1 MLSVLLVST
10 WISVACAPGWSYPII
25 TTSNWYPG
33 NHDKTILVTESNHI
47 HQAWDH
53 FNQASRVGYRC
64 YLPDGTPIYPEEM
77 ISHET
82 QSFNPTSAV
91 VGADSIAVFW
101 REGSPAWY
109 CVRNSD
115 GTPAVPTSMYV
126 PDPWTYR
133 TFIWAD
139 SDSLGRIH
147 SVFETSG
154 GIVYNIFEPGIGE
167 VFRDTIPD
175 SMDAANILVD
185 GSRVHIVFLRD
196 FWDPYYIQ
204 YDLEGNV
211 VIPPVMVND
220 LDWIST
226 FWTMAVD
233 ANGDLYCLFVFPN
246 PYFYISLSKIEATT
260 GDIIIQDKLIWDPD
274 QGSNFQHILAT
285 PSGDQ
290 FYLMWREEDSGGWP
304 RLIMFAV
311 MDTNG
316 DFVEQPYVAYDYTDE
331 WPEQLNLLSATTNPE
346 GDVFA
351 IWDDGDPNVGGYWI
365 VMGWFDHNWL
375 GIEDDSVSVT
385 PQGASLTLSSN
396 PFKDVLVIEAY
407 GFGESPEMQV
417 FDVSGRLVSS
427 LRARSRFC
435 NWVSCPNHSGNVVS

>member
-1 MLSVLLVST
+1 
-10 WISVACAPGWSYPII
+10 
-25 TTSNWYPG
+25 
-33 NHDKTILVTESNHI
+33 
-47 HQAWDH
+47 
-53 FNQASRVGYRC
+53 
-64 YLPDGTPIYPEEM
+64 
-77 ISHET
+77 
-82 QSFNPTSAV
+82 
-91 VGADSIAVFW
+91 VF
-101 REGSPAWY
+101 
-109 CVRNSD
+109 
-115 GTPAVPTSMYV
+115 
-126 PDPWTYR
+126 
-133 TFIWAD
+133 
-139 SDSLGRIH
+139 L
-147 SVFETSG
+147 
-154 GIVYNIFEPGIGE
+154 
-167 VFRDTIPD
+167 DTIPD

-211 VIPPVMVND
+211 VIPPVMLLEDVQFFD
-220 LDWIST
+220 T

-233 ANGDLYCLFVFPN
+233 ANGDLYCLFHFPN
-246 PYFYISLSKIEATT
+246 PYYYISLFKIDATT
-260 GDIIIQDKLIWDPD
+260 GNILIDDKEIWDPEV
-274 QGSNFQHILAT
+274 GSNFQHILPT

-290 FYLMWREEDSGGWP
+290 FYLMWREDDSGGWP

-396 PFKDVLVIEAY
+396 PFRDLLTIEVA
-407 GFGESPEMQV
+407 G
-417 FDVSGRLVSS
+417 VSWLAELSVYDITGRLVRS
-427 LRARSRFC
+427 LGPGDGSTFQWDGRDDEGNELPVGTYVIRAESQ
-435 NWVSCPNHSGNVVS
+435 GITTAAKVVKL